1 MALADVTTTTVLMRA
16 RRKKLNQRKKTIA
29 VFSLCT
35 ALLFLIII
43 GGFLCAETAVTSD
56 LTQKYIAPCFSHPF
70 GTDQLGR
77 DMLARTIKGLST
89 SILIGFAASAV
100 SAVIAA
106 VLGSASA
113 LLGKKVDA
121 VVTWLVDLLMGI
133 PHLVL
138 LVLISY
144 ALGKGFW
151 GVTIGVALTHWP
163 SLTRVIRG
171 EILQLKEAQY
181 IKIAA
186 KMGQKPWQI
195 AVKHMIPHV
204 FPQFLVG
211 LVLLFP
217 HAIIHEASV
226 TFLGFGLSPEDAAI
240 GMILAESMSYLSI
253 GMWWLAFFPGLAL
266 LGVVALFNLAGGC
279 LRKLLDPHSAQD

>member
-1 MALADVTTTTVLMRA
+1 M
-16 RRKKLNQRKKTIA
+16 I
-29 VFSLCT
+29 
-35 ALLFLIII
+35 
-43 GGFLCAETAVTSD
+43 
-56 LTQKYIAPCFSHPF
+56 F
-70 GTDQLGR
+70 GIT
-77 DMLARTIKGLST
+77 
-89 SILIGFAASAV
+89 
-100 SAVIAA
+100 AVIAA

-121 VVTWLVDLLMGI
+121 VITWLVDLLMGI

-240 GMILAESMSYLSI
+240 GMILSESMSYLSI

>member
-1 MALADVTTTTVLMRA
+1 M
-16 RRKKLNQRKKTIA
+16 
-29 VFSLCT
+29 
-35 ALLFLIII
+35 
-43 GGFLCAETAVTSD
+43 TSP
-56 LTQKYIAPCFSHPF
+56 L
-70 GTDQLGR
+70 
-77 DMLARTIKGLST
+77 
-89 SILIGFAASAV
+89 
-100 SAVIAA
+100 
-106 VLGSASA
+106 
-113 LLGKKVDA
+113 
-121 VVTWLVDLLMGI
+121 
-133 PHLVL
+133 
-138 LVLISY
+138 
-144 ALGKGFW
+144 
-151 GVTIGVALTHWP
+151 LTHWP

>member
-1 MALADVTTTTVLMRA
+1 MADVTATTVLARA
-16 RRKKLNQRKKTIA
+16 RRKKLNQRKKTIV
-29 VFSLCT
+29 VFTLCV
-35 ALLFLIII
+35 ALLFATII

-56 LTQKYIAPCFSHPF
+56 LTAKYIAPCFEHPF

-77 DMLARTIKGLST
+77 DMLARTVKGLST
-89 SILIGFAASAV
+89 SILIGLAASVV

-121 VVTWLVDLLMGI
+121 VVTWFVDLLMGV

-181 IKIAA
+181 VKIAA

-226 TFLGFGLSPEDAAI
+226 TFLGFGLRPEDAAI
-240 GMILAESMSYLSI
+240 GMILSESMSYLSI

-266 LGVVALFNLAGGC
+266 LGIVALFNLSGGC

>member
-1 MALADVTTTTVLMRA
+1 MALADITTTTVLMRA
-16 RRKKLNQRKKTIA
+16 RRKKLNQRKKTIV

-43 GGFLCAETAVTSD
+43 GGFLCAEPAVTSD

-121 VVTWLVDLLMGI
+121 VITWLVDLLMGI